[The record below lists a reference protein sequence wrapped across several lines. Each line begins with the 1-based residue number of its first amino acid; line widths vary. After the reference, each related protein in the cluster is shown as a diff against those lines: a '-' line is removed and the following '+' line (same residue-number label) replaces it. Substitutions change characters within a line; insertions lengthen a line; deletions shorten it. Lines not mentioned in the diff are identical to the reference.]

1 MKVTKKD
8 AADMAGVGRTTF
20 YRHIEEKKISVDSD
34 GRIDVAE
41 LSRVYGNIMTL
52 EQAKA
57 AKRSKRESVPTHQ
70 DPSLE
75 LEVKRLRD
83 ALDTAN
89 LERKRERDQ
98 YADQIE
104 HLKASLEK
112 SMNQNDGLARLLTDE
127 RSKEERMADQLQL
140 EQKKQLDIVLGVVR
154 ELQAAQIQKKSW
166 WPFRN
171 KVS

>member
-57 AKRSKRESVPTHQ
+57 AKRSKREPVPSNQ
-70 DPSLE
+70 DLSLE
-75 LEVKRLRD
+75 LEVKNLRET
-83 ALDTAN
+83 LETLN

-98 YADQIE
+98 YTDQIE
-104 HLKASLEK
+104 HLKNSLEK
-112 SMNQNDGLARLLTDE
+112 SMNQNEGLTRLLTDE
-127 RSKEERMADQLQL
+127 RSKEEKLADQTEL
-140 EQKKQLDIVLGVVR
+140 EKNKKLDAV
-154 ELQAAQIQKKSW
+154 LQAIQNLQDQKSKKPVWKFWQRSA
-166 WPFRN
+166 
-171 KVS
+171 

>member
-34 GRIDVAE
+34 GKIDVAE
-41 LSRVYGNIMTL
+41 LNRVYGNIQTL

-57 AKRSKRESVPTHQ
+57 AKRSKKGQGPANQ
-70 DPSLE
+70 DLSLE
-75 LEVKRLRD
+75 IELKNLREALE
-83 ALDTAN
+83 TAN

-98 YADQIE
+98 YTDQIE

-112 SMNQNDGLARLLTDE
+112 SMNQNEGLTRLLTDE
-127 RSKEERMADQLQL
+127 RTKEEKLADQVKS
-140 EQKKQLDIVLGVVR
+140 ENKEQLDAVLQAVK
-154 ELQAAQIQKKSW
+154 ELQKIQFNKRSFWKFWHKSA
-166 WPFRN
+166 
-171 KVS
+171 

>member
-57 AKRSKRESVPTHQ
+57 ANRSNREPVPSNQ
-70 DPSLE
+70 DLSLE
-75 LEVKRLRD
+75 LEVKNLRET
-83 ALDTAN
+83 LETLN

-98 YADQIE
+98 YTDQIE
-104 HLKASLEK
+104 HLKNSLEK
-112 SMNQNDGLARLLTDE
+112 SMNQNEGLTRLLTDE
-127 RSKEERMADQLQL
+127 RSKEEKLSDQNEL
-140 EQKKQLDIVLGVVR
+140 EKNKKLDAV
-154 ELQAAQIQKKSW
+154 LQAIQNLQDQKSKKPVWKFWQRSA
-166 WPFRN
+166 
-171 KVS
+171 

>member
-20 YRHIEEKKISVDSD
+20 YRHIEDKKISVDSD

-41 LSRVYGNIMTL
+41 LNRVYGNIMTL

-57 AKRSKRESVPTHQ
+57 AKRSKKEPGPANQ
-70 DPSLE
+70 ELSLE
-75 LEVKRLRD
+75 LDLKRLRE
-83 ALDTAN
+83 ALETSN

-98 YADQIE
+98 YTDQIE
-104 HLKASLEK
+104 HLKSSLEK
-112 SMNQNDGLARLLTDE
+112 SMSQNMGLTRLLTDE
-127 RSKEERMADQLQL
+127 RSKEEKLADQTQL
-140 EQKKQLDIVLGVVR
+140 EQKKQLDIVLSVVR
-154 ELQAAQIQKKSW
+154 ELQAAQIQRKNW
-166 WPFRN
+166 WPFGN

>member
-57 AKRSKRESVPTHQ
+57 AKRSKKAPGPANQEL
-70 DPSLE
+70 SLE
-75 LEVKRLRD
+75 LELKRLRE
-83 ALDTAN
+83 ALETSN

-98 YADQIE
+98 YTDQIE
-104 HLKASLEK
+104 HLKSSLEK
-112 SMNQNDGLARLLTDE
+112 SMSQNEGLTRLLTDE
-127 RSKEERMADQLQL
+127 RSKEEKLADQIQS
-140 EQKKQLDIVLGVVR
+140 EQKKQLDTVLDVVR
-154 ELQAAQIQKKSW
+154 ELQAIQNQKRSW
-166 WPFRN
+166 WPFRK